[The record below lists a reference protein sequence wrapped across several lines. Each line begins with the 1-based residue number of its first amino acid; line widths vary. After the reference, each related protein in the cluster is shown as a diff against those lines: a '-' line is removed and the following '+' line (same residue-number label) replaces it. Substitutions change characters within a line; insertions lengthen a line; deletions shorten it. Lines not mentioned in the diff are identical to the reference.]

1 MMNQNDAVKRAEALV
16 SKLES
21 DYRRAV
27 RDIDYNKKRSQ
38 EFLARANEAE
48 VAAENISLEVD
59 KARKYYET
67 LSDYADLQ
75 NQILSEVSQME
86 EEHGLAPQEEEE
98 VKELPKEDALVAKAP
113 VEELSLDEP
122 KEEVKEDSKEELK
135 EEVKSDSI
143 SEFAPA
149 GDLVQ
154 EDIAEAKKEQEQ
166 EEEKRKK
173 VEEEFKKIGMEFPK
187 EDEKVIKDEQGH
199 EMHII
204 ENPGTKYAS
213 RGFIIVDIPEEV
225 KAENDNYAKKS
236 KATIPAKEKLAL
248 LWNKIVKEVV
258 DMTPEEETKE
268 VKEVAEANTEL
279 KEILPMA
286 EPVEIK
292 PMSK

>member
-59 KARKYYET
+59 KAKKYYEA
-67 LSDYADLQ
+67 LSNYADLQ

-98 VKELPKEDALVAKAP
+98 VKDLPKEDALVAKAP

-122 KEEVKEDSKEELK
+122 KEEVKEELK

-143 SEFAPA
+143 SEFVPA

-166 EEEKRKK
+166 EEEKRQE
-173 VEEEFKKIGMEFPK
+173 VEAEFKKLGMEFPK

-204 ENPGTKYAS
+204 ENPGSKYAS

-268 VKEVAEANTEL
+268 VKGVEEAKDEL
-279 KEILPMA
+279 KDILPIA